1 MTLFDASAYHFSW
14 YMVPPLAAAVFLAF
28 LALAVLIRE
37 RLSPVSLTFSLL
49 VMSGVI
55 WLTAYAGIF
64 SSRAESTAML
74 WIYIENCG
82 VVLIPT
88 FLLLFSLVVV
98 QKLYRYRILIWVGFA
113 VSYFFLVI
121 TPSTD
126 WMVSGAY
133 QYPWGYYTKYGPLA
147 KWFFVFFAVMMS
159 AALYVLW
166 DECRTAQSSIRESRF
181 RQLFIACFLVQFSAV
196 DTLAAFGFHVYPFG
210 YLFVLVF
217 ILLMAQVVMHYRL
230 TDITPAFAAP
240 EILSTMTEGLLVLDR
255 EGLVRIANPAFCRL
269 TGKSAKNLLGN
280 LVWKETP
287 VILDQERFD
296 NFLQG
301 KGAQGYEI
309 VLKPEGKSE
318 VFLSASIS
326 AIRDT
331 KDFPE
336 AVMLVLRDVTAQRA
350 AQKAL
355 EQSHADLELKVSER
369 TRELEIA
376 NEKLKQLDERKTKF
390 LALASHELK
399 TPLTSIH
406 GFLDFLLQGPQG
418 SVSAQQLECLT
429 AMKTSSDRL
438 RRLISDLLDISKID
452 LGYLQM
458 KKTSEN
464 IGAILKEEMTLMKD
478 QIAGKELRLHESIEE
493 DLPAV
498 SCDRD
503 WIKEVFDNLISN
515 ALKYTPRGGTIRVGA
530 SAVPGGVTVT
540 VEDTG
545 IGIKS
550 GDYKKIFEPFERLRH
565 SGLEG
570 ETSTGLGLSL
580 VKQIAEAHGGT
591 VSVKSEEGK
600 GSCFSVMLPCQSPDL
615 KKNLTV

>member
-28 LALAVLIRE
+28 LALVVLIRE

-55 WLTAYAGIF
+55 WLTSYAGIF
-64 SSRAESTAML
+64 SSREESTAIL

-98 QKLYRYRILIWVGFA
+98 QKLYRYRILIWVGYA

-126 WMVSGAY
+126 WMVAGAY

-166 DECRTAQSSIRESRF
+166 DECRNAQSSIRERRF
-181 RQLFIACFLVQFSAV
+181 CQLFSACLLVQFSAV

-217 ILLMAQVVMHYRL
+217 ILLMAQVIMQYRL

-240 EILSTMTEGLLVLDR
+240 EILSTMTEGLLVLDK
-255 EGLVRIANPAFCRL
+255 EGLVRIANPAFCRM
-269 TGKSAKNLLGN
+269 TGKPEKKLLGN
-280 LVWKETP
+280 RVWKETP
-287 VILDQERFD
+287 EILDRERFD

-301 KGAQGYEI
+301 KGAQGYE
-309 VLKPEGKSE
+309 VTLKPEGKDE
-318 VFLSASIS
+318 VVLSSSIS

-331 KDFPE
+331 KNFPE
-336 AVMLVLRDVTAQRA
+336 AVMLVLRDVTVQRA
-350 AQKAL
+350 AQKML
-355 EQSHADLELKVSER
+355 EQSHAELELKVSER
-369 TRELEIA
+369 TRELEAA
-376 NEKLKQLDERKTKF
+376 NVELKKLDERKTKF

-399 TPLTSIH
+399 TPLASIH
-406 GFLDFLLQGPQG
+406 GFLDFMLQGPQ
-418 SVSAQQLECLT
+418 SSASPQQLECLK

-438 RRLISDLLDISKID
+438 RRLISDLLDISKIE
-452 LGYLQM
+452 LGHLQM
-458 KKTSEN
+458 KKTLEN
-464 IGAILKEEMTLMKD
+464 IGGILKEEIAILKEE
-478 QIAGKELRLHESIEE
+478 INRKELQLQEAIQEN
-493 DLPAV
+493 LPSV
-498 SCDRD
+498 ICDRD

-515 ALKYTPRGGTIRVGA
+515 AVKYTPRGGSIRVCA
-530 SAVPGGVTVT
+530 SASKGGILVT
-540 VEDTG
+540 VEDSG
-545 IGIKS
+545 IGIKPE
-550 GDYKKIFEPFERLRH
+550 DYQRIFEPFERLRQ

-580 VKQIAEAHGGT
+580 VKQITEAHGGT
-591 VSVKSEEGK
+591 VSVTSREGK
-600 GSCFSVMLPCQSPDL
+600 GSCFSVMFPCGSPDI
-615 KKNLTV
+615 KKS

>member
-55 WLTAYAGIF
+55 WLTSYAGIF
-64 SSRAESTAML
+64 SSRDESTAIL

-98 QKLYRYRILIWVGFA
+98 QKLYRYRILIWMSYA

-133 QYPWGYYTKYGPLA
+133 EYPWGYYTRYGPLA

-166 DECRTAQSSIRESRF
+166 DEARNAQSSIRERRF
-181 RQLFIACFLVQFSAV
+181 RQLFSACFLVQFSAV

-217 ILLMAQVVMHYRL
+217 ILLMAQVIMQYRL
-230 TDITPAFAAP
+230 ADITPAFAAP
-240 EILSTMTEGLLVLDR
+240 EIVSTMTEGLLVLDR
-255 EGLVRIANPAFCRL
+255 EGLVRIANPAFCR
-269 TGKSAKNLLGN
+269 TAGKPEKKLLGN
-280 LVWKETP
+280 PVWNETP
-287 VILDQERFD
+287 EILDKERFD

-309 VLKPEGKSE
+309 TLKPEGKEE

-331 KDFPE
+331 KNFPE

-350 AQKAL
+350 AQKML
-355 EQSHADLELKVSER
+355 EQSHAELELKVSER

-376 NEKLKQLDERKTKF
+376 NEKLKELDERKTKF

-399 TPLTSIH
+399 TPLASIH
-406 GFLDFLLQGPQG
+406 GFLDFLLQGPTG
-418 SVSAQQLECLT
+418 SVSPQQLECLR

-438 RRLISDLLDISKID
+438 RRLISDLLDISKIE
-452 LGYLQM
+452 LGHLQM
-458 KKTSEN
+458 KKTFEN
-464 IGAILKEEMTLMKD
+464 IGGILKEEITLMKED
-478 QIAGKELRLHESIEE
+478 INRKELQLHEAIQEN
-493 DLPAV
+493 LPPV
-498 SCDRD
+498 LCDRD

-515 ALKYTPRGGTIRVGA
+515 AVKYTPRGGSIRIGV
-530 SAVPGGVTVT
+530 SATPGGILVT
-540 VEDTG
+540 VEDSG
-545 IGIKS
+545 IGIKPE
-550 GDYKKIFEPFERLRH
+550 DYQRIFEPFERLRH

-580 VKQIAEAHGGT
+580 VKQITEAHGGT
-591 VSVKSEEGK
+591 VSVTSKEGK
-600 GSCFSVMLPCQSPDL
+600 GSRFSVMFPCGSPNI
-615 KKNLTV
+615 KKS